1 MRLEPLAAGRVLGSI
16 CVRIRQGQE
25 VELVRWERFGVV
37 IAVPQTNYPTEP
49 TPSRYSVLSRGRG
62 GGGGGGGPG
71 LGVWFR
77 CRGHHGV
84 FLNLKPSLR
93 CLFTDPWIPASF
105 GK

>member
-1 MRLEPLAAGRVLGSI
+1 MRLEPLAAGRMLGSI
-16 CVRIRQGQE
+16 CVRIRQGQD

-49 TPSRYSVLSRGRG
+49 PPSRYSALSRGRG
-62 GGGGGGGPG
+62 SPGGGGGGVPG
-71 LGVWFR
+71 LGERFQ

-93 CLFTDPWIPASF
+93 CLFTDP
-105 GK
+105 